1 MVLNISKKTLDGMQ
15 LGYRETRV
23 LSLLANNYC
32 ITAKEIANHV
42 FDDKW
47 IDCKHHVYNTIQRL
61 RAKGLHIKRLKNNG
75 YRLIETIYIDY

>member
-1 MVLNISKKTLDGMQ
+1 MVLNISKKTLDGMS

-32 ITAKEIANHV
+32 ITPEEIANHV

-47 IDCKHHVYNTIQRL
+47 IGGKNLVYNTIHRL
-61 RAKGLHIKRLKNNG
+61 RAKGLHIERLKNNG
-75 YRLIETIYIDY
+75 FRLIETIYIDY

>member
-1 MVLNISKKTLDGMQ
+1 MILNVSKKTLDGMQ

-23 LSLLANNYC
+23 LSLLANNLC
-32 ITAKEIANHV
+32 ISCEEIANHV

-47 IDCKHHVYNTIQRL
+47 IYAKNDVYNTIHRL
-61 RAKGLHIKRLKNNG
+61 RKKGLHIERQSNNG